1 MAVEDL
7 TAKALCGVMEK
18 ALIEYGVDTELAK
31 ELSQRAC
38 HPAVKRG
45 TKAAKK
51 VVKRKASA
59 YAKKYGKA
67 FKKVAS
73 KYKTKAGKWK
83 KDGFKR
89 AQKEAHKLAKRMR

>member
-1 MAVEDL
+1 MSGGLPESVA
-7 TAKALCGVMEK
+7 
-18 ALIEYGVDTELAK
+18 DTTVTLAEPQIVQAERK
-31 ELSQRAC
+31 
-38 HPAVKRG
+38 
-45 TKAAKK
+45 
-51 VVKRKASA
+51 VKRKASA

-67 FKKVAS
+67 FKKIQK